1 MQIIQTENLIDI
13 IDVAALSARTDSFD
27 VSFGELASMYPEE
40 LEINPEFQRY
50 FRWSETQQSQ
60 FIESLILGLPIPPIF
75 VVETAN
81 KKYELIDGLQRISSF
96 LHFMGLLKIRSRYP
110 DGDKLKLI
118 NCDIVPELNGLTSD
132 NLTAG
137 LRIQVKRSYVRMH
150 VIKQGSSPR
159 LKYDMFKRLN
169 TGGSLL
175 SEQEVRNS
183 TIRLLDEKFIGF
195 IKTMQDDDDFKNCLH
210 YVTENSIEN
219 QFDSELVL
227 RFFTLK
233 NAKLVGNNSYVGTL
247 ADYMT
252 TYAERVALND
262 SGLQTALNLAFDYET
277 ERSIFIKTFKILNK
291 TLGKN
296 IFSGKSGNSYQNQFL
311 AFHYEA
317 FSIGVASFYK
327 KLDSNNE
334 TQMENLKNCLENLKT
349 NSEFINATMNDKE
362 RRTSGSQYVKWF
374 NIRVKL
380 VKDAISSHV
389 LIS

>member
-1 MQIIQTENLIDI
+1 M
-13 IDVAALSARTDSFD
+13 V
-27 VSFGELASMYPEE
+27 
-40 LEINPEFQRY
+40 
-50 FRWSETQQSQ
+50 
-60 FIESLILGLPIPPIF
+60 
-75 VVETAN
+75 
-81 KKYELIDGLQRISSF
+81 
-96 LHFMGLLKIRSRYP
+96 LLKIRSRYP